1 MLSLQTLP
9 VELLCRIFSYI
20 DYSEVEHFSRI
31 SGSCSFN
38 INLASQMVLTDSHVF
53 VTNFSTEDFQDI
65 LNASSYIENVA
76 RMIHS
81 EVNGRSCQKLHITSS
96 LEQPVYHPKI
106 LTLYLALPDNFTRN
120 KTRFSGLIEDFI
132 ERIQNDCSSLIKDV
146 QNVNIY
152 IDAGDAFTS
161 ENNVWRYW
169 QCYEQLK
176 RFELTCISS
185 ASLKSKL
192 HVFSLSYSEEQCHN
206 SSCPLTYPTTIRIDF
221 DEFSSLTHLTL
232 THHESIGFKRGN
244 FRLPKALISLNLSHC
259 KSLWFDFFKFGSFPP
274 YLQTLDIA
282 GNEVGEIMREVDFKQ
297 LTFPESLK
305 CLILS
310 NNNITSLQSF
320 RFPSSL
326 KSLDL
331 SGNNIMSISNVLF
344 PESLA
349 NLNLSNN
356 CLESLAHCSLPCNL
370 KRLSIGAN
378 HIRDSIS
385 SSGLPLVHFP
395 QSLIYLDLSMNKIHS
410 TSSFSFPDGIEEL
423 DLSYN
428 SIEVLEED
436 SSTFLNLIML
446 NISGNPLRSLDLFVC
461 KNESHSRCNHKV
473 PKLRALFLNDI
484 KLVHVFK
491 ESLQKSKE
499 NRVDFPESL
508 RFLNMRNTGIVKRK
522 FDISFGSNLKV
533 LNMS

>member
-1 MLSLQTLP
+1 MLA
-9 VELLCRIFSYI
+9 
-20 DYSEVEHFSRI
+20 
-31 SGSCSFN
+31 N
-38 INLASQMVLTDSHVF
+38 SHIF
-53 VTNFSTEDFQDI
+53 VTNFCTDDFQNMF
-65 LNASSYIENVA
+65 NALSYIENVA
-76 RMIHS
+76 RIIHS
-81 EVNGRSCQKLHITSS
+81 EVNGHSCQKLLITSGFEP
-96 LEQPVYHPKI
+96 LVHPPKI
-106 LTLYLALPDNFTRN
+106 LTLYLALPDNFSQS
-120 KTRFSGLIEDFI
+120 KTIFSGLLEDFTKQ
-132 ERIQNDCSSLIKDV
+132 IQDDTTSLLKDV

-152 IDAGDAFTS
+152 IDAGDAFSS
-161 ENNVWRYW
+161 ENSVWRYW

-192 HVFSLSYSEEQCHN
+192 FVFSLSYSGERCN
-206 SSCPLTYPTTIRIDF
+206 NISCPLTYPTAMRIDF
-221 DEFSSLTHLTL
+221 DEFLSLTHLTL

-244 FRLPKALISLNLSHC
+244 FRLPRALISLNLSHC
-259 KSLWFDFFKFGSFPP
+259 KSLWLDFSRFGSYPTC
-274 YLQTLDIA
+274 LQSLDIS
-282 GNEVGEIMREVDFKQ
+282 GNEIGDILEELNFEL

-310 NNNITSLQSF
+310 SNSITSLQNF

-331 SGNNIMSISNVLF
+331 SGNDLMSISNVMF
-344 PESLA
+344 PESLV

-356 CLESLAHCSLPCNL
+356 CLELLAHCSLPCNL
-370 KRLSIGAN
+370 KRLSLGAN

-395 QSLIYLDLSMNKIHS
+395 QSLIYLDLSMNKIRS
-410 TSSFSFPDGIEEL
+410 TTSFLFPDEVEEL

-446 NISGNPLRSLDLFVC
+446 NLSGNPLRSLDLFVC
-461 KNESHSRCNHKV
+461 KKASHSNCNHKV

-484 KLVHVFK
+484 RLVHVFR
-491 ESLQKSKE
+491 ESLQKNKE
-499 NRVDFPESL
+499 SRVDFPETL
-508 RFLNMRNTGIVKRK
+508 RFLNMRNTGIVERK
-522 FDISFGSNLKV
+522 FDISFGSNIKV